1 MAASYLILNLNGFK
15 TMPDT
20 DISAA
25 LQANVLEA
33 MAQGSPLQIVG
44 GGSKIFYGRAPQ
56 GDPLSVTG
64 HRGVISYE
72 PTELVI
78 TARAGTRLADVE
90 SLLAEHN
97 QMLPF
102 DPPYFTDAAT
112 LGGAIATGLSGP
124 CRPYAGSAR
133 DFVLGVKVLT
143 GKGEILGF
151 GGQVMKN
158 VAGFDVSRFMAGSL
172 GTLGVLLEVSLKVLP
187 RPESEQTLLFESSEL
202 DAIRRM
208 NAWAGQPLPLSG
220 AAFDGGRLYLRLS
233 GSTAALNAA
242 REKLGGEL
250 VADGAVFWR
259 DVRDHTCTFF
269 QGDAPLWRVSVP
281 AATPPL
287 DLSGEWL
294 LDWGGAQRWLKTSS
308 AATTIR
314 ELTAKAGGHA
324 TLFRGGDRQGAVFH
338 PLSPALMALHQRL
351 KAAFDPHGILN
362 LGRMYSDL

>member
-1 MAASYLILNLNGFK
+1 M
-15 TMPDT
+15 TPDI

-25 LQANVLEA
+25 LQAKVLEA
-33 MAQGSPLQIVG
+33 IAQGRPLQIAG

-56 GDPLSVTG
+56 GEALSVTG

-90 SLLAEHN
+90 ALLASHN

-102 DPPYFTDAAT
+102 EPPHFTANAT

-124 CRPYAGSAR
+124 CRPYTGSVR

-143 GKGEILGF
+143 GKGEILSF

-172 GTLGVLLEVSLKVLP
+172 GTLGILLEVSLKVLP
-187 RPESEQTLLFESSEL
+187 RPESEQTLLFECSAL
-202 DAIRRM
+202 DAIQRM

-220 AAFDGGRLYLRLS
+220 AVFDGGRLYLRLS
-233 GSTAALNAA
+233 GSEAALSAA
-242 REKLGGEL
+242 RQTLGGEL
-250 VADGAVFWR
+250 FPDGTAFWR
-259 DVRDHTCTFF
+259 DVRDHTYTFF
-269 QGDAPLWRVSVP
+269 QDDAPLWRLSAP
-281 AATPPL
+281 AATPPF
-287 DLSGEWL
+287 DLPGEWL
-294 LDWGGAQRWLKTSS
+294 LDWGGAQRWLKTSC
-308 AATTIR
+308 AAATIR
-314 ELTAKAGGHA
+314 EITAKAGGHA

-338 PLSPALMALHQRL
+338 PLPPALMALHRRL

-362 LGRMYSDL
+362 PARMYPDV

>member
-1 MAASYLILNLNGFK
+1 M
-15 TMPDT
+15 TPDA

-25 LQANVLEA
+25 LQASVLDA
-33 MAQGSPLQIVG
+33 IAQNRSLQIVG
-44 GGSKIFYGRAPQ
+44 GGSKTFYGRAPQ
-56 GDPLSVTG
+56 GEPLSVTG

-78 TARAGTRLADVE
+78 TARAGTTLADVE
-90 SLLAEHN
+90 ALLAKHN

-102 DPPYFTDAAT
+102 DPPHFSGAAT
-112 LGGAIATGLSGP
+112 MGGAIATGLSGP
-124 CRPYAGSAR
+124 RRPYAGSAR

-172 GTLGVLLEVSLKVLP
+172 GTLGILLEVSLKVLP
-187 RPESEQTLLFESSEL
+187 RPESEQTLLFECSAL

-250 VADGAVFWR
+250 AADGAAFWR
-259 DVRDHTCTFF
+259 GVRDHACIFF

-287 DLSGEWL
+287 DLPGEWL
-294 LDWGGAQRWLKTSS
+294 LDWGGAQRWLKTSC
-308 AATTIR
+308 APATIR

-338 PLSPALMALHQRL
+338 PLSPALMALHLRL

-362 LGRMYSDL
+362 PGRMYSEG

>member
-1 MAASYLILNLNGFK
+1 
-15 TMPDT
+15 MPDT

-25 LQANVLEA
+25 LQAHVLA
-33 MAQGSPLQIVG
+33 AIAQSSPLQIVG
-44 GGSKIFYGRAPQ
+44 GGSKTFYGRAPQ
-56 GDPLSVTG
+56 GEPLSVTG

-78 TARAGTRLADVE
+78 TARAGTTLADVE
-90 SLLAEHN
+90 ALLAKHN

-102 DPPYFTDAAT
+102 DPPHFLGAAT
-112 LGGAIATGLSGP
+112 MGGAIATGLSGP
-124 CRPYAGSAR
+124 RRPYAGSAR

-172 GTLGVLLEVSLKVLP
+172 GTLGILLEVSLKVLP
-187 RPESEQTLLFESSEL
+187 RPESEQTLVFECSAL
-202 DAIRRM
+202 DAIGRM

-250 VADGAVFWR
+250 AANGAAFWR
-259 DVRDHTCTFF
+259 GVRDHACIFF

-287 DLSGEWL
+287 DLPGEWL
-294 LDWGGAQRWLKTSS
+294 LDWGGAQRWFKTSC
-308 AATTIR
+308 APATIR
-314 ELTAKAGGHA
+314 EAAAKAGGHA

-338 PLSPALMALHQRL
+338 PLPPALMALHRRL
-351 KAAFDPHGILN
+351 KAAFDPHGFLN
-362 LGRMYSDL
+362 PGRMYSDL